1 MQVKSAVTSV
11 FFEAEELRQELVVDA
26 LLFFAEKLKKLSLKP
41 DAIYPGDSFALP
53 FAMFLSNKLS
63 VPIKTEKFLS
73 GKETV
78 LVVFSYLSGSEVTE
92 EYIREKVVL
101 LRKKYPLSPT
111 LIVASSKSLSIV
123 DFQLLKVRNLERVNS
138 YRFLME
144 AKKNF
149 FYPIEGEFTHYTSTF
164 WELSKQEIKAFERAK
179 RIRDN
184 AKKYLR
190 EEKQELKILDTEPEL
205 AIWERFCKGLL
216 VYPGK
221 VEEES
226 KEELPL
232 KPEKLIQVDDK
243 RITSAVTS
251 LLEYISQSLEYYFP
265 VQLAYSSLEIAE
277 HEGILMIPRVS
288 EVMGGADLRLE
299 IVLKSGRLETN
310 FKKLLSLVKDTIR
323 ALFTEI
329 FEKEVFRPSIDSVID
344 KELSKATLYLN
355 WFLDREMIEIL
366 YRKINRRWL
375 LSRLL
380 YRKRLKSSLKELLKN
395 LREFEFTPEN
405 LEHLFASL
413 ESLWKRSPALLKFY
427 GREIKGI
434 LDKRELWSIVGVYG
448 IKVWNSRSKV
458 KGELLSFLLSLKGYE
473 NIHQFLAKE
482 NRYFVPVVTKRIYRP
497 NWERVIRGGLEI
509 SLKAE
514 PLNPESPV
522 TYVLLSQEG
531 HFLGTIPE
539 IVSHYIAAKE
549 SSGKKI
555 ECKKLYFDPDVFS
568 ENSYWVEVRCL

>member
-1 MQVKSAVTSV
+1 MQIKSAVTST
-11 FFEAEELRQELVVDA
+11 FFEAEEFRQELVIDV
-26 LLFFAEKLKKLSLKP
+26 LSFFAERLKHLSLKP
-41 DAIYPGDSFALP
+41 DAIYPGDPFALP
-53 FAMFLSNKLS
+53 FAMFLSNSLS

-73 GKETV
+73 REETV
-78 LVVFSYLSGSEVTE
+78 LIVFSYLFGEVTE
-92 EYIREKVVL
+92 NYLREKISL
-101 LRKKYPLSPT
+101 LRKRYPRSPS
-111 LIVASSKSLSIV
+111 LIVASSKFLDLV
-123 DFQLLKVRNLERVNS
+123 DFQLLKVKSLVRINS
-138 YRFLME
+138 YRFLSE

-149 FYPIEGEFTHYTSTF
+149 FYPLEGEFTHYTSTF

-190 EEKQELKILDTEPEL
+190 EEKQELKVLDTDSEIT
-205 AIWERFCKGLL
+205 IWERFSKGLL
-216 VYPGK
+216 VYPTK
-221 VEEES
+221 VEEVN
-226 KEELPL
+226 KEELSFQ
-232 KPEKLIQVDDK
+232 PERLIQVDDK
-243 RITSAVTS
+243 TITSAVTS

-277 HEGILMIPRVS
+277 QEGILMIPRVS

-299 IVLKSGRLETN
+299 IVLKSGKLEAN
-310 FKKLLSLVKDTIR
+310 FKKLLSIVKDTIR

-329 FEKEVFRPSIDSVID
+329 FEKEVFRPSLDSVID

-355 WFLDREMIEIL
+355 WFLDKEMIEIL
-366 YRKINRRWL
+366 YRKINRKWL

-380 YRKRLKSSLKELLKN
+380 YRKRLKSRLRELLKN
-395 LREFEFTPEN
+395 LKEFEFTPEN
-405 LEHLFASL
+405 LEHLFAGF

-427 GREIKGI
+427 GREIKDI
-434 LDKRELWSIVGVYG
+434 LDRKELWGIVGVYG

-458 KGELLSFLLSLKGYE
+458 KEELLSFLLSLKSYE
-473 NIHQFLAKE
+473 NIHHFLAKE
-482 NRYFVPVVTKRIYRP
+482 DRYFVPVITKRIYRP
-497 NWERVIRGGLEI
+497 NWERVVREKRKI

-522 TYVLLSQEG
+522 TYILQSQDG
-531 HFLGTIPE
+531 QFLGTLPE

-549 SSGKKI
+549 SSGKKV
-555 ECKKLYFDPDVFS
+555 ECRELYFDPDVFS